1 MTRDRRGTTGS
12 RGRTTEDRGQTTLDF
27 AVGVSVFLLTA
38 IFVLTFVPGMLEPFE
53 RSTQEE
59 ISAADRIATDLVEG
73 TLASPDGPH
82 LLDRECTV
90 IFFESREDG
99 FDPGGDDAENVDGD
113 ETFADPFGTG
123 AYGGDCNFEDTS
135 FDERLALTSTTDA
148 PLNVRVR
155 LIRDLTTGEADNPDY
170 DTNDADDEPP
180 DENDE
185 EADTLCIDAN
195 SNQRIV
201 EANDPGSGRECDN
214 TGGDDDVLFDIGPTP
229 SGSESVVVARRF
241 VRVEGTFH
249 DGTSDATLV
258 VEVW

>member
-1 MTRDRRGTTGS
+1 MTRTDRGGTTND
-12 RGRTTEDRGQTTLDF
+12 DRGQTTLDF

-53 RSTQEE
+53 ESTQEE
-59 ISAADRIATDLVEG
+59 ISAADRIATELVEE
-73 TLASPDGPH
+73 TLASPDRPN

-99 FDPGGDDAENVDGD
+99 YDPGGDDSLNLDDDGTYAE
-113 ETFADPFGTG
+113 PFGAGT
-123 AYGGDCNFEDTS
+123 YGGTCNFEDVPL
-135 FDERLALTSTTDA
+135 DERLALTTVTDA
-148 PLNVRVR
+148 PLNVRVK
-155 LIRDLTTGEADNPDY
+155 LIRDLTTAS
-170 DTNDADDEPP
+170 ADDP
-180 DENDE
+180 DNGTDDDR
-185 EADTLCIDAN
+185 ALPLCIDDN
-195 SNQRIV
+195 SADRII
-201 EANDPGSGRECDN
+201 EGHTPFDGGQCDL
-214 TGGDDDVLFDIGPTP
+214 TGADDDIVFEIGPTPP